1 MPITAAPARASSGET
16 VKNHRITLLSLALA
30 LVTTAASAQVQ
41 GAQVASSGVSQAG
54 KVADSTA
61 APTPEPIPNI
71 LKDVTIN
78 AFTSMGYGYNA
89 NRPSDRVN
97 GLRIFDRN
105 TNSFQVDVAEVVL
118 QKTVAKA
125 GDLGFRVDLEAGSSI
140 PGVTQSAGLAI
151 GTGADLQQ
159 AFLSYVAP
167 LGGGLRLDLGKFVT
181 HMGLEVIEGY
191 DGYDDNYSRSL
202 LFNYAIPLTH
212 TGVKAAYTFNSMV
225 SATAMIVNGWDVA
238 VDNNNGKSV
247 GLQLAVVPVAPVAI
261 FFNYMGGPEQA
272 NANNVRHV
280 GDIVATYKVSEM
292 LSLGINGDYA
302 VETGASAVTAG
313 QDAKWSGVAGYA
325 KVTTDPRFYIA
336 FRGETFKDE
345 GGTRLG
351 LGMNT
356 TANELT
362 VTPTIK
368 VSNNFLVRLEGR
380 YDSINQNGV
389 FVDDKAVSKKN
400 QATIGLNAILV
411 Y

>member
-1 MPITAAPARASSGET
+1 VKQHWITRLGIA
-16 VKNHRITLLSLALA
+16 LSFS
-30 LVTTAASAQVQ
+30 VAASTAQAQ
-41 GAQVASSGVSQAG
+41 GGQPSAAVAQAG

-61 APTPEPIPNI
+61 TPAPEPIPNFF
-71 LKDVTIN
+71 KDVTVN

-89 NRPSDRVN
+89 NRPADRVN
-97 GLRIFDRN
+97 GLRIFDRT

-118 QKTVAKA
+118 QKTVAKT
-125 GDLGFRVDLEAGSSI
+125 GDVGFRVDLEAGSSI

-167 LGGGLRLDLGKFVT
+167 VGSGLRLDFGKFVT
-181 HMGLEVIEGY
+181 CLGIEVIEGY
-191 DGYDDNYSRSL
+191 DGYNDNYSRSL

-212 TGVKAAYTFNSMV
+212 TGVKAGYTFSPMV

-238 VDNNNGKSV
+238 VDNNSGKSV
-247 GLQLAVVPVAPVAI
+247 GLQLALVPAAPVAI
-261 FFNYMGGPEQA
+261 LLNYMGGPEQA
-272 NANNVRHV
+272 NSNSIRHV

-302 VETGASAVTAG
+302 VEKGASAVTAG
-313 QDAKWSGVAGYA
+313 QDAKWSGVAGYV
-325 KVTTDPRFYIA
+325 KVTTDPRFFISLRA
-336 FRGETFKDE
+336 ETFKDE

-356 TANELT
+356 TANEFT
-362 VTPTIK
+362 VTPTMK
-368 VSNNFLVRLEGR
+368 VSSNFLVRAEGR
-380 YDSINQNGV
+380 YDSVNQNGI
-389 FVDDKAVSKKN
+389 FADDKAVSKKN
-400 QATIGLNAILV
+400 QATIGLNAIFV